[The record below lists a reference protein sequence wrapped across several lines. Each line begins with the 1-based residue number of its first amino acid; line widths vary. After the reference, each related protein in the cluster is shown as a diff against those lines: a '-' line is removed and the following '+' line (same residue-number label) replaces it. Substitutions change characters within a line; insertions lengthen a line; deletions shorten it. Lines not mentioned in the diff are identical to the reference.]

1 MIADCITKKV
11 SHVSPSVFPL
21 RPGMSLK
28 DSSASILRSLIKGQR
43 ERGGGFTLVELLVV
57 IAIVGTLAGI
67 AVPVYKDQIRKAR
80 IVRAIAE
87 IRMLENEIALYEID
101 IKDWPP
107 TLNDIGRANLPD
119 PWGNPY
125 QYLNFATV
133 QGVGK
138 LRRDRFLVPLNEY
151 YDLYSM
157 GKDGESKDQIDDQ
170 DSLDDIIRANDG
182 AFIGLASEY

>member
-11 SHVSPSVFPL
+11 SHVSPSIFPL
-21 RPGMSLK
+21 RPGMSFK

-57 IAIVGTLAGI
+57 VAIVGTLTGI
-67 AVPVYKDQIRKAR
+67 AIPVYNDQIRKAR

-87 IRMLENEIALYEID
+87 IRILEKEIALYEMD
-101 IKDWPP
+101 TKNWPL
-107 TLNDIGRANLPD
+107 TLNDIGRGNLQD
-119 PWGNPY
+119 PWGNLY
-125 QYLNFATV
+125 QYHNFDTA

-138 LRRDRFLVPLNEY
+138 MRRDRFVKPLNSD

-157 GKDGESKDQIDDQ
+157 GKDGESKKQIDDQ

>member
-1 MIADCITKKV
+1 MIADGITKKV

-28 DSSASILRSLIKGQR
+28 DNSASILRSLIKGQR

-80 IVRAIAE
+80 IVRAVAE
-87 IRMLENEIALYEID
+87 ISTLQKEIALYEID
-101 IKDWPP
+101 TQDLPL
-107 TLNDIGRANLPD
+107 TLNDIGRGNFQD
-119 PWGNPY
+119 PWGNAY
-125 QYLNFATV
+125 EYLNFATV

-138 LRRDRFLVPLNEY
+138 MRKDRFMVPLNSD

-157 GKDGESKDQIDDQ
+157 GKDGQSDTPLTADI
-170 DSLDDIIRANDG
+170 SHDDIIRANDG
-182 AFIGLASEY
+182 TYIGLASEY

>member
-1 MIADCITKKV
+1 
-11 SHVSPSVFPL
+11 
-21 RPGMSLK
+21 MSLK

-87 IRMLENEIALYEID
+87 IRMLEKEIALYEID
-101 IKDWPP
+101 IKDFPD
-107 TLNDIGRANLPD
+107 TLNDIGRGNFQD
-119 PWGNPY
+119 PWGNLY
-125 QYLNFATV
+125 EYFKYV
-133 QGVGK
+133 VKGVKQKGERK
-138 LRRDRFLVPLNEY
+138 DRFLKPLNSG

-157 GKDGESKDQIDDQ
+157 GKDGESKPSINDKL
-170 DSLDDIIRANDG
+170 SLDDIIRANDG
-182 AFIGLASEY
+182 AFVGLASEY

>member
-87 IRMLENEIALYEID
+87 IRMLEKEIALYEID

-107 TLNDIGRANLPD
+107 TLNDIGRGNFPD
-119 PWGNPY
+119 PWGNSY
-125 QYLNFATV
+125 QYVNFATV
-133 QGVGK
+133 QGAGK
-138 LRRDRFLVPLNEY
+138 KRRDRFLVPLNTY

-157 GKDGESKDQIDDQ
+157 GKDGESKSEINNKL
-170 DSLDDIIRANDG
+170 SLDDIIRANDG
-182 AFIGLASEY
+182 TFIGLASEY

>member
-11 SHVSPSVFPL
+11 SHVSPSISSL

-43 ERGGGFTLVELLVV
+43 ERGGGFTLVELLIVV
-57 IAIVGTLAGI
+57 AILGTLAGI
-67 AVPVYKDQIRKAR
+67 AIPVYKDQIRKAR

-87 IRMLENEIALYEID
+87 IRMLEKEITLYEID
-101 IKDWPP
+101 IKDLPN
-107 TLNDIGRANLPD
+107 TLNDIGRGNLQD
-119 PWGNPY
+119 PWGNAY

-138 LRRDRFLVPLNEY
+138 MRRDRFLVPLNEY

-157 GKDGESKDQIDDQ
+157 GKDGESKKQIDDQ

-182 AFIGLASEY
+182 AFVGLASEY

>member
-87 IRMLENEIALYEID
+87 IRVLEKEIALYEID
-101 IKDWPP
+101 IKDFPD
-107 TLNDIGRANLPD
+107 TLNDIGRGNFQD
-119 PWGNPY
+119 PWGNLY

-133 QGVGK
+133 KGVGK
-138 LRRDRFLVPLNEY
+138 LRRDRFLVPLNST

-157 GKDGESKDQIDDQ
+157 GKDGKSRLDLNLPV
-170 DSLDDIIRANDG
+170 SFDDIIRANDG

>member
-43 ERGGGFTLVELLVV
+43 ERGGGFTLVELLIVV
-57 IAIVGTLAGI
+57 AILGTLSGIAI
-67 AVPVYKDQIRKAR
+67 PVYKDQIRKAR
-80 IVRAIAE
+80 IVRTIAE
-87 IRMLENEIALYEID
+87 IRILEKEIALYEID
-101 IKDWPP
+101 TRDWPL
-107 TLNDIGRANLPD
+107 TLNDIGRANLQD
-119 PWGNPY
+119 PWGNSY
-125 QYLNFATV
+125 EYLNYAV
-133 QGVGK
+133 KGGK
-138 LRRDRFLVPLNEY
+138 NRQDRFLKPLNSD

-157 GKDGESKDQIDDQ
+157 GKDGESKPNINHKL
-170 DSLDDIIRANDG
+170 SLDDIIRANDG